1 MRPIGSKRQRCGSWE
16 VRVTRGGVTLSG
28 TVADEGAADALM
40 LSFAAQLGRDVSRA
54 PSPTLSAWWQAW
66 RDGRGQR
73 LARVTLRRYEG
84 SMRRCVLPALG
95 HLRLRDVSRADVQ
108 RMLLACPTRGEAE
121 RARRALSSVLS
132 EAERAGLVAAN
143 VARGRYDMPPEP
155 LPEPTDGGDPFA
167 AIEGAGRVWP
177 PQVVLA
183 AMPLLR
189 GHPVE
194 GCWLCMVGAGLRREE
209 ALALTWRDVRRVEV
223 GGRMVVQLAVWRA
236 RTWEDGTRA
245 TKTARSRRVAAVAE
259 PFASRLWELRGD
271 PDALVCPL
279 GAGNMARTWR
289 RLWGDGR
296 PLASLPYLPLSR
308 MRATHETMMQAAGV
322 PDSVNAAAH
331 GHSVAVAYGHYMRPD
346 SASAA
351 GDVGDMLAGSR
362 GQGGGV
368 NRTKTGHRKR

>member
-1 MRPIGSKRQRCGSWE
+1 M
-16 VRVTRGGVTLSG
+16 TRGDVTLSG
-28 TVADEGAADALM
+28 TVADEDAADALI
-40 LSFAAQLGRDVSRA
+40 LSLAAQLGRDVSRA

-66 RDGRGQR
+66 REGRGQR

-84 SMRRCVLPALG
+84 SMRRCVLPAIGAVRLG
-95 HLRLRDVSRADVQ
+95 DLSRADVQ
-108 RMLLACPTRGEAE
+108 RALLACPTRGEAE

-132 EAERAGLVAAN
+132 EAMRAGLVGEN
-143 VARGRYDMPPEP
+143 VARGRFDLPPEP
-155 LPEPTDGGDPFA
+155 LPEPCDGGDPFA
-167 AIEGAGRVWP
+167 AIEGAGRVWS

-259 PFASRLWELRGD
+259 PFATRLWGLRGD

-289 RLWGDGR
+289 RLWGEGR

-308 MRATHETMMQAAGV
+308 MRATHESMMQAAGV
-322 PDSVNAAAH
+322 LDSVNAAAH
-331 GHSVAVAYGHYMRPD
+331 GHSRAVAYDHYMRAD
-346 SASAA
+346 VTSAA
-351 GDVGDMLAGSR
+351 GDVGDMLAGNG

-368 NRTKTGHRKR
+368 HKRKTGHRKR

>member
-1 MRPIGSKRQRCGSWE
+1 
-16 VRVTRGGVTLSG
+16 
-28 TVADEGAADALM
+28 
-40 LSFAAQLGRDVSRA
+40 
-54 PSPTLSAWWQAW
+54 
-66 RDGRGQR
+66 
-73 LARVTLRRYEG
+73 
-84 SMRRCVLPALG
+84 
-95 HLRLRDVSRADVQ
+95 
-108 RMLLACPTRGEAE
+108 
-121 RARRALSSVLS
+121 
-132 EAERAGLVAAN
+132 
-143 VARGRYDMPPEP
+143 
-155 LPEPTDGGDPFA
+155 
-167 AIEGAGRVWP
+167 
-177 PQVVLA
+177 
-183 AMPLLR
+183 MPLLR

-259 PFASRLWELRGD
+259 PFATRLWELRGD
-271 PDALVCPL
+271 PDELVCAL

-289 RLWGDGR
+289 RLWGEGR
-296 PLASLPYLPLSR
+296 PLAPLPYLPLSR

-351 GDVGDMLAGSR
+351 GDVGDMLAGR
-362 GQGGGV
+362 IGRKQAIENDDLGGSGGPSGI
-368 NRTKTGHRKR
+368 RTLDLGIKSPARRVLYAPDLRICTHAPFPCKSAPHPKAGGACAALAV